1 MDNEKRLI
9 LALVLSFIVLISYQ
23 YLFAPPPSKV
33 KAKAP
38 AAQQEQPRQ
47 ENQQAAPT
55 TTSPAEA
62 QKLASLAALNAQQ
75 PQQPALRAETAKEI
89 SVTTSLFT
97 AVFSDFEAGLKS
109 FRLHRYLNRVET
121 PAVMK
126 WVRKLISS
134 GSPATAESKPQ
145 GMELLPQAGMERL
158 PLRVAFLGSSGEKA
172 EAVMYK
178 SDREVLTLETPK
190 AQGTI
195 TLSGKSTGPGSGLSF
210 QKIFSFREDDYR
222 IDADI
227 KITNTSDTAVS
238 GNAIVEWTHSY
249 LAHAGK
255 SSGGFFSGQPSEADT
270 PAKFTYF
277 INGKVVKHEFKDIS
291 QQKSPDNK
299 LYWPSYEGEILW
311 TSFEDKYFISAILP
325 QKELPQQLL
334 ASKPNENTLSYQLLF
349 PVISLKPGESK
360 TYTCA
365 LYLGPKEISILS
377 KQGSKLEKCIDFG
390 WFDIVAKPLLIAMDF
405 FYRFCGNYGI
415 AIILITVIIKIL
427 FWPLTHKSYQ
437 SMKDMQK
444 LQPEMAKLKEKYK
457 DKKEELN
464 REVMGLYKKYNV
476 NPLGGCLPILLQIP
490 VFIALY
496 NVLQNSIELRHANF
510 ISFWINDLS
519 ALDPTYISPILM
531 GASMF
536 YQQKMTP
543 STADPA
549 QAKMMLMMP
558 VIFTFMFLSFP
569 SGLVLYWLVNNV
581 LSIAQQLYINKK
593 SHDSGGGE
601 WAQSKSKPKPLQKQ

>member
-9 LALVLSFIVLISYQ
+9 LALVLSFAVLMIYQ
-23 YLFAPPPSKV
+23 YVFAPPPSKV
-33 KAKAP
+33 KPKGP
-38 AAQQEQPRQ
+38 AVTQEQFREESKQNASTTPAPVEASKPARITALD
-47 ENQQAAPT
+47 EKQQQSAP
-55 TTSPAEA
+55 
-62 QKLASLAALNAQQ
+62 
-75 PQQPALRAETAKEI
+75 RAETAKEI
-89 SVTTSLFT
+89 SVTTALYT
-97 AVFSDFEAGLKS
+97 AVFSDFEAGIKS
-109 FRLHRYLNRVET
+109 FRLHRYLNRVEI

-126 WVRKLISS
+126 WVKKLIPSLAS
-134 GSPATAESKPQ
+134 TDAERKPQ
-145 GMELLPQAGMERL
+145 WMELLPQAGMQRL

-172 EAVMYK
+172 EAVMYT
-178 SDREVLTLETPK
+178 SDREALTLETPK
-190 AQGTI
+190 AQGTM
-195 TLSGKSTGPGSGLSF
+195 TFSGKSTEPGSGLSF
-210 QKIFSFREDDYR
+210 QKTFAFREDDYR

-227 KITNTSDTAVS
+227 KITNTSGNAIN

-249 LAHAGK
+249 LSHAGK

-277 INGKVVKHEFKDIS
+277 INGKVEKTEFKDITAD
-291 QQKSPDNK
+291 KT
-299 LYWPSYEGEILW
+299 LEGEILW
-311 TSFEDKYFISAILP
+311 TSFEDKYFISAIIP
-325 QKELPQQLL
+325 QKELPHQVHVGK
-334 ASKPNENTLSYQLLF
+334 SDENTLAYQILF
-349 PVISLKPGESK
+349 PGVSLKPGETK

-365 LYLGPKEISILS
+365 LYMGPKDLSILA

-390 WFDIVAKPLLIAMDF
+390 WFDIVAKPLLIALDF

-457 DKKEELN
+457 DKKEDLN
-464 REVMGLYKKYNV
+464 REVMALYKKYNV

-496 NVLQNSIELRHANF
+496 NVLQNSIELRHATF
-510 ISFWINDLS
+510 IPFWINDLS

-543 STADPA
+543 TSADPA

>member
-9 LALVLSFIVLISYQ
+9 LALVLSFAVLMIYQ
-23 YLFAPPPSKV
+23 YLFAPPPPKV
-33 KAKAP
+33 KAKGP
-38 AAQQEQPRQ
+38 ATRQEQLKE
-47 ENQQAAPT
+47 ENRSAAAT

-62 QKLASLAALNAQQ
+62 QKPASLAALSEKQQ
-75 PQQPALRAETAKEI
+75 QAPGAESAREI
-89 SVTTSLFT
+89 SVTTALYT
-97 AVFSDFEAGLKS
+97 AVFSEFEAGLKS
-109 FRLHRYLNRVET
+109 FKLHRYLNRVET

-126 WVRKLISS
+126 WVKKLISS
-134 GSPATAESKPQ
+134 GSSATEEIKPRW
-145 GMELLPQAGMERL
+145 MELLPQAGMQRL
-158 PLRVAFLGSSGEKA
+158 PLRVAFLGSSGESA

-178 SDREVLTLETPK
+178 SDREVLTLDTSK
-190 AQGTI
+190 NQGTI
-195 TLSGKSTGPGSGLSF
+195 TFSGKSAEPGSGLSF
-210 QKIFSFREDDYR
+210 QKTFAFRENDYR
-222 IDADI
+222 IDAEI
-227 KITNTSDTAVS
+227 RITNTMSSAIN

-277 INGKVVKHEFKDIS
+277 INGKVEKTEFKNITADKI
-291 QQKSPDNK
+291 
-299 LYWPSYEGEILW
+299 LEGEILW
-311 TSFEDKYFISAILP
+311 TSFEDKYFISAVIP
-325 QKELPQQLL
+325 QKELPHQVHVG
-334 ASKPNENTLSYQLLF
+334 KPDQNTLACQILF
-349 PVISLKPGESK
+349 PAVSLKPGEAKS
-360 TYTCA
+360 YTCT
-365 LYLGPKEISILS
+365 LYLGPKELNILA

-390 WFDIVAKPLLIAMDF
+390 WFDIVAKPLLIALDF

-457 DKKEELN
+457 DKKEDLN
-464 REVMGLYKKYNV
+464 REVMALYKKYNV

-543 STADPA
+543 TSADPA
-549 QAKMMLMMP
+549 QAKMMLLMP

-601 WAQSKSKPKPLQKQ
+601 WVQSKSKPKPLQKQ

>member
-1 MDNEKRLI
+1 MENEQRLI
-9 LALVLSFIVLISYQ
+9 LALVLCFVVLMTYQ
-23 YLFAPPPSKV
+23 YFFAPPPKP
-33 KAKAP
+33 KAKDSAVK
-38 AAQQEQPRQ
+38 QEQVRK
-47 ENQQAAPT
+47 ENQQAASAT
-55 TTSPAEA
+55 TTAA
-62 QKLASLAALNAQQ
+62 GQKPASLEALSAKQTQQAAT
-75 PQQPALRAETAKEI
+75 PSVAEKEI
-89 SVTTSLFT
+89 SVSTALYT
-97 AVFSDFEAGLKS
+97 AVFSNREAGLKS
-109 FRLHRYLNRVET
+109 FRLHRYFDRVET

-126 WVRKLISS
+126 WVKKIISS
-134 GSPATAESKPQ
+134 ETFAAAEPKPQ
-145 GMELLPQAGMERL
+145 WMELLPQAPDQRL
-158 PLRVAFLGSSGEKA
+158 PLRVGFLASPDGMSEAVIYQPDRESLDLSAPNTQGSVSFTGKSSG
-172 EAVMYK
+172 
-178 SDREVLTLETPK
+178 SGPTLTFK
-190 AQGTI
+190 
-195 TLSGKSTGPGSGLSF
+195 KNLSF
-210 QKIFSFREDDYR
+210 RQDEYR
-222 IDADI
+222 INADI
-227 KITNTSDTAVS
+227 TVTNTSGSTVS
-238 GNAIVEWTHSY
+238 GNATVEWTHPY
-249 LAHAGK
+249 LARTVK
-255 SSGGFFSGQPSEADT
+255 KSGGFFSGQPSEADT

-277 INGKVVKHEFKDIS
+277 INGKVEKTEFKDITAD
-291 QQKSPDNK
+291 KT
-299 LYWPSYEGEILW
+299 LEGEILW

-325 QKELPQQLL
+325 QKDLPHQVRVGRPSENAL
-334 ASKPNENTLSYQLLF
+334 ACQILF

-415 AIILITVIIKIL
+415 AIILITLIIKIL
-427 FWPLTHKSYQ
+427 FWPLTHKSFQ

-457 DKKEELN
+457 DKKEDLN
-464 REVMGLYKKYNV
+464 REVMALYKKYNV

-496 NVLQNSIELRHANF
+496 RVLQDSIELRHANF

-519 ALDPTYISPILM
+519 SLDPTYISPLLM

-543 STADPA
+543 SSADPA

-581 LSIAQQLYINKK
+581 LSIAQQLYINKQ

-601 WAQSKSKPKPLQKQ
+601 WTQSKSKPKLSQKQ

>member
-9 LALVLSFIVLISYQ
+9 LALVLSFAVLMIYQ
-23 YLFAPPPSKV
+23 YVFAPPPSKV
-33 KAKAP
+33 KPKGP
-38 AAQQEQPRQ
+38 AVTQEQLREESKQNASTTPAPVETSKPARITALD
-47 ENQQAAPT
+47 EKQQQSAP
-55 TTSPAEA
+55 
-62 QKLASLAALNAQQ
+62 
-75 PQQPALRAETAKEI
+75 RAETAKEI
-89 SVTTSLFT
+89 SVTTALYT
-97 AVFSDFEAGLKS
+97 AVFSDFEAGIKS
-109 FRLHRYLNRVET
+109 FRLHRYLNRVEI

-126 WVRKLISS
+126 WVKKLIPSLAS
-134 GSPATAESKPQ
+134 TDAERKPQ
-145 GMELLPQAGMERL
+145 WMELLPQAGMQRL

-172 EAVMYK
+172 EAVMYT
-178 SDREVLTLETPK
+178 SDREALTLETPK
-190 AQGTI
+190 AQGTM
-195 TLSGKSTGPGSGLSF
+195 TFSGKSTEPGSGLSF
-210 QKIFSFREDDYR
+210 QKTFAFREDDYR

-227 KITNTSDTAVS
+227 KITNTSGNAIN

-249 LAHAGK
+249 LSHAGK

-277 INGKVVKHEFKDIS
+277 INGKVEKTEFKDITAD
-291 QQKSPDNK
+291 KT
-299 LYWPSYEGEILW
+299 LEGEILW
-311 TSFEDKYFISAILP
+311 TSFEDKYFISAIIP
-325 QKELPQQLL
+325 QKELPHQVHVGK
-334 ASKPNENTLSYQLLF
+334 SDENTLAYQILF
-349 PVISLKPGESK
+349 PGVSLKPGETK

-365 LYLGPKEISILS
+365 LYMGPKDLSILA

-390 WFDIVAKPLLIAMDF
+390 WFDIVAKPLLIALDF

-457 DKKEELN
+457 DKKEDLN
-464 REVMGLYKKYNV
+464 REVMALYKKYNV

-496 NVLQNSIELRHANF
+496 NVLQNSIELRHATF
-510 ISFWINDLS
+510 IPFWINDLS

-543 STADPA
+543 TSADPA

>member
-1 MDNEKRLI
+1 MENEQRLI
-9 LALVLSFIVLISYQ
+9 LALVLCFVVLMTYQ
-23 YLFAPPPSKV
+23 YFFAPPPKPRAKGPEV
-33 KAKAP
+33 KQEQVRQESRQAAP
-38 AAQQEQPRQ
+38 AASVQKTA
-47 ENQQAAPT
+47 NL
-55 TTSPAEA
+55 EA
-62 QKLASLAALNAQQ
+62 LGSKQ
-75 PQQPALRAETAKEI
+75 PQQQATTPAAQEKEI
-89 SVTTSLFT
+89 SVSTALYT
-97 AVFSDFEAGLKS
+97 AVFSNREAGLKS
-109 FRLHRYLNRVET
+109 FRLHRYFDRVDT
-121 PAVMK
+121 PSVMK
-126 WVRKLISS
+126 WIKKVISS
-134 GSPATAESKPQ
+134 ETSAASEPKPQ
-145 GMELLPQAGMERL
+145 WMDLLPQAPEQRL
-158 PLRVAFLGSSGEKA
+158 PLRVGFLSSPGGMSEAVVCQPDRESLELSASNTQGSVTFTGTSSGSSPA
-172 EAVMYK
+172 
-178 SDREVLTLETPK
+178 LTFK
-190 AQGTI
+190 K
-195 TLSGKSTGPGSGLSF
+195 TLS
-210 QKIFSFREDDYR
+210 FRHNEYR

-227 KITNTSDTAVS
+227 TVTNTSGSTVN
-238 GNAIVEWTHSY
+238 GNAIVEWTHPY
-249 LAHAGK
+249 LARTVK
-255 SSGGFFSGQPSEADT
+255 KSGGFFSGQPSEAET

-277 INGKVVKHEFKDIS
+277 INGKVEKTEFKNITAD
-291 QQKSPDNK
+291 KT
-299 LYWPSYEGEILW
+299 LEGEILW

-325 QKELPQQLL
+325 QKDLPHQVHVGRP
-334 ASKPNENTLSYQLLF
+334 SENTLAYQILF
-349 PVISLKPGESK
+349 SGIILKPGESK

-415 AIILITVIIKIL
+415 AIILITLIIKIL

-457 DKKEELN
+457 DKKEDLN
-464 REVMGLYKKYNV
+464 REVMALYKKYNV
-476 NPLGGCLPILLQIP
+476 NPLGGCLPIILQIP

-496 NVLQNSIELRHANF
+496 RVLQDSIELRHANF

-519 ALDPTYISPILM
+519 SLDPTYISPLLM

-543 STADPA
+543 SSADPA

-581 LSIAQQLYINKK
+581 LSIAQQLYINKQ

-601 WAQSKSKPKPLQKQ
+601 WTQSKSKPKPSQKQ

>member
-1 MDNEKRLI
+1 
-9 LALVLSFIVLISYQ
+9 
-23 YLFAPPPSKV
+23 
-33 KAKAP
+33 
-38 AAQQEQPRQ
+38 
-47 ENQQAAPT
+47 
-55 TTSPAEA
+55 
-62 QKLASLAALNAQQ
+62 
-75 PQQPALRAETAKEI
+75 
-89 SVTTSLFT
+89 
-97 AVFSDFEAGLKS
+97 
-109 FRLHRYLNRVET
+109 
-121 PAVMK
+121 
-126 WVRKLISS
+126 
-134 GSPATAESKPQ
+134 
-145 GMELLPQAGMERL
+145 MELIPQAGMQRL

-172 EAVMYK
+172 EAVMYE
-178 SDREVLTLETPK
+178 SDRESLTLETPK

-195 TLSGKSTGPGSGLSF
+195 TLSGKSIGPGSGLSF
-210 QKIFSFREDDYR
+210 QKTFAFREDDYR

-227 KITNTSDTAVS
+227 KITNTTGALIS

-277 INGKVVKHEFKDIS
+277 INGKVEKIEFKDITAD
-291 QQKSPDNK
+291 KI
-299 LYWPSYEGEILW
+299 LEGEILW

-325 QKELPQQLL
+325 QKELPHQVHVGRPSENAL
-334 ASKPNENTLSYQLLF
+334 AYQLL
-349 PVISLKPGESK
+349 VSNISLKPGESK

-496 NVLQNSIELRHANF
+496 NVLQNSMELRHANF

-543 STADPA
+543 SSADPA

-601 WAQSKSKPKPLQKQ
+601 WTQSKSKPKALQKQ

>member
-23 YLFAPPPSKV
+23 YLFAPPPPKV
-33 KAKAP
+33 KAKSP
-38 AAQQEQPRQ
+38 AVQQEQLKE
-47 ENQQAAPT
+47 ENRQAALT
-55 TTSPAEA
+55 TTSPAES
-62 QKLASLAALNAQQ
+62 QKPASLAALSEKQ
-75 PQQPALRAETAKEI
+75 PPQPSLRAETAKEI
-89 SVTTSLFT
+89 SVTTALFT

-126 WVRKLISS
+126 WVKKFISS
-134 GSPATAESKPQ
+134 GAPAAAESKPQ
-145 GMELLPQAGMERL
+145 GMELLPQAESQRL

-172 EAVMYK
+172 EAVMYT
-178 SDREVLTLETPK
+178 SDREALTLETPK

-195 TLSGKSTGPGSGLSF
+195 TLSGKSIGPGSGLSF
-210 QKIFSFREDDYR
+210 QKTFAFREDDYR

-227 KITNTSDTAVS
+227 KITNTSGALIS

-277 INGKVVKHEFKDIS
+277 INGKVEKTEFKDITAD
-291 QQKSPDNK
+291 KT
-299 LYWPSYEGEILW
+299 LEGEILW

-325 QKELPQQLL
+325 QKELPHQVHVGRPSENAL
-334 ASKPNENTLSYQLLF
+334 AYQLLF
-349 PVISLKPGESK
+349 SNISLKPGESK

-390 WFDIVAKPLLIAMDF
+390 WFDIVAKPLLIALDF

-543 STADPA
+543 SSADPA

-601 WAQSKSKPKPLQKQ
+601 WTQSKSKPKALQKQ

>member
-9 LALVLSFIVLISYQ
+9 VALVLSFAVLMIYQ
-23 YLFAPPPSKV
+23 YFFSPPPAKV

-38 AAQQEQPRQ
+38 AVQQEQLKE
-47 ENQQAAPT
+47 ENKQAAAT
-55 TTSPAEA
+55 STSPAEA
-62 QKLASLAALNAQQ
+62 PKPASLAALSEK
-75 PQQPALRAETAKEI
+75 PQQPAPGAQSAREI
-89 SVTTSLFT
+89 SVTTALYT

-126 WVRKLISS
+126 WVRKFIPIGASS
-134 GSPATAESKPQ
+134 AAAGKPQ
-145 GMELLPQAGMERL
+145 WMELLPQAGMQQL
-158 PLRVAFLGSSGEKA
+158 PLRVAFLGSSGDKA
-172 EAVMYK
+172 EAVVYK
-178 SDREVLTLETPK
+178 SDREALTLDTSK
-190 AQGTI
+190 TQGSVSF
-195 TLSGKSTGPGSGLSF
+195 SGKSAGPGSGLSF
-210 QKIFSFREDDYR
+210 QKTFAFRENDYR

-227 KITNTSDTAVS
+227 TITNTSGAPVN

-277 INGKVVKHEFKDIS
+277 INGKVEKTEFKDITAD
-291 QQKSPDNK
+291 KT
-299 LYWPSYEGEILW
+299 LEGEILW

-325 QKELPQQLL
+325 QKELPHQVHVGRPGENAL
-334 ASKPNENTLSYQLLF
+334 AYQILF

-365 LYLGPKEISILS
+365 LYVGPKEISILS

-390 WFDIVAKPLLIAMDF
+390 WFDIVAKPLLIALDF

-543 STADPA
+543 SSADPA

-558 VIFTFMFLSFP
+558 IVFTFMFLSFP

>member
-9 LALVLSFIVLISYQ
+9 LALVLSFAVLMIYQ
-23 YLFAPPPSKV
+23 YVFAPPPSKV
-33 KAKAP
+33 KPKGP
-38 AAQQEQPRQ
+38 AVTQEQFREESKQNASTTPAPVEASKPARITALD
-47 ENQQAAPT
+47 EKQQQ
-55 TTSPAEA
+55 S
-62 QKLASLAALNAQQ
+62 AS
-75 PQQPALRAETAKEI
+75 RAETAKEI
-89 SVTTSLFT
+89 SVTTALYT
-97 AVFSDFEAGLKS
+97 AVFSDFEAGIKS

-126 WVRKLISS
+126 WVKKLIPSLAS
-134 GSPATAESKPQ
+134 TAAERKPQ
-145 GMELLPQAGMERL
+145 WMELLPQAGMQRL

-172 EAVMYK
+172 EAVMYT
-178 SDREVLTLETPK
+178 SDREALTLETPK
-190 AQGTI
+190 AQGTM
-195 TLSGKSTGPGSGLSF
+195 TFSGKSTEPGSGLSF
-210 QKIFSFREDDYR
+210 QKTFAFREDDYR

-227 KITNTSDTAVS
+227 KITNTSGNAIN

-249 LAHAGK
+249 LSHAGK

-277 INGKVVKHEFKDIS
+277 INGKVEKTEFKDITAD
-291 QQKSPDNK
+291 KT
-299 LYWPSYEGEILW
+299 LEGEILW
-311 TSFEDKYFISAILP
+311 TSFEDKYFMSAIIP
-325 QKELPQQLL
+325 QKELPHQVHVG
-334 ASKPNENTLSYQLLF
+334 KPDENTLAYQILF
-349 PVISLKPGESK
+349 PGVSLKPGETK

-365 LYLGPKEISILS
+365 LYLGPKDLSILA

-390 WFDIVAKPLLIAMDF
+390 WFDIVAKPLLIALDF

-457 DKKEELN
+457 DKKEDLN
-464 REVMGLYKKYNV
+464 REVMALYKKYNV

-496 NVLQNSIELRHANF
+496 NVLQNSIELRHATF

-543 STADPA
+543 TSADPA

>member
-9 LALVLSFIVLISYQ
+9 LALVLSFAVLMIYQ
-23 YLFAPPPSKV
+23 YVFAPPPSKV
-33 KAKAP
+33 KPKGP
-38 AAQQEQPRQ
+38 AVTQEQFREESKQNASTTPAPVEASKPARITALD
-47 ENQQAAPT
+47 EKQQQ
-55 TTSPAEA
+55 S
-62 QKLASLAALNAQQ
+62 AS
-75 PQQPALRAETAKEI
+75 RAETAKEI
-89 SVTTSLFT
+89 SVTTALYT
-97 AVFSDFEAGLKS
+97 AVFSDFEAGIKS
-109 FRLHRYLNRVET
+109 FRLHRYLNRVEI

-126 WVRKLISS
+126 WVKKLIPSLAS
-134 GSPATAESKPQ
+134 TDAERKPQ
-145 GMELLPQAGMERL
+145 WMELLPQAGMQRL

-172 EAVMYK
+172 EAVMYT
-178 SDREVLTLETPK
+178 SDREALTLETPK
-190 AQGTI
+190 AQGTM
-195 TLSGKSTGPGSGLSF
+195 TFSGKSTEPGSGLSF
-210 QKIFSFREDDYR
+210 QKTFAFREDDYR

-227 KITNTSDTAVS
+227 KITNTSGNAIN

-249 LAHAGK
+249 LSHAGK

-277 INGKVVKHEFKDIS
+277 INGKVEKTEFKDITAD
-291 QQKSPDNK
+291 KT
-299 LYWPSYEGEILW
+299 LEGEILW
-311 TSFEDKYFISAILP
+311 TSFEDKYFISAIIP
-325 QKELPQQLL
+325 QKELPHQVHVGK
-334 ASKPNENTLSYQLLF
+334 SDENTLAYQILF
-349 PVISLKPGESK
+349 PGVSLKPGETK

-365 LYLGPKEISILS
+365 LYMGPKDLSILA

-390 WFDIVAKPLLIAMDF
+390 WFDIVAKPLLIALDF

-457 DKKEELN
+457 DKKEDLN
-464 REVMGLYKKYNV
+464 REVMALYKKYNV

-496 NVLQNSIELRHANF
+496 NVLQNSIELRHATF
-510 ISFWINDLS
+510 IPFWINDLS

-543 STADPA
+543 TSADPA

>member
-9 LALVLSFIVLISYQ
+9 LALVLSFAVLMIYQ
-23 YLFAPPPSKV
+23 YVFAPPPSKV
-33 KAKAP
+33 KPKGP
-38 AAQQEQPRQ
+38 AVTQEQFREESKQNASTTPAPVEASKPARITALD
-47 ENQQAAPT
+47 EKQQQ
-55 TTSPAEA
+55 S
-62 QKLASLAALNAQQ
+62 AS
-75 PQQPALRAETAKEI
+75 RAETAKEI
-89 SVTTSLFT
+89 SVTTALYT
-97 AVFSDFEAGLKS
+97 AVFSDFEAGIKS

-126 WVRKLISS
+126 WVKKLIPSLAS
-134 GSPATAESKPQ
+134 TDAERKPQ
-145 GMELLPQAGMERL
+145 WMELLPQAGMQRL

-172 EAVMYK
+172 EAVMYT
-178 SDREVLTLETPK
+178 SDREALTLETPK
-190 AQGTI
+190 AQGTM
-195 TLSGKSTGPGSGLSF
+195 TFSGKSTEPGSGLSF
-210 QKIFSFREDDYR
+210 QKTFAFREDDYR

-227 KITNTSDTAVS
+227 KITNTSGNAIN

-249 LAHAGK
+249 LSHAGK

-277 INGKVVKHEFKDIS
+277 INGKVEKTEFKDITAD
-291 QQKSPDNK
+291 KT
-299 LYWPSYEGEILW
+299 LEGEILW
-311 TSFEDKYFISAILP
+311 TSFEDKYFMSAIIP
-325 QKELPQQLL
+325 QKELPHQVHVG
-334 ASKPNENTLSYQLLF
+334 KPDENTLAYQILF
-349 PVISLKPGESK
+349 PGVSLKPGETK

-365 LYLGPKEISILS
+365 LYLGPKDLSILA

-390 WFDIVAKPLLIAMDF
+390 WFDIVAKPLLIALDF

-457 DKKEELN
+457 DKKEDLN
-464 REVMGLYKKYNV
+464 REVMALYKKYNV

-496 NVLQNSIELRHANF
+496 NVLQNSIELRHATF

-543 STADPA
+543 TSADPA